1 MTQWVSGILLLA
13 LTSVNAVAQEAPVKR
28 IIALSPHAVEMLF
41 AIGAGEQI
49 VAATDHADYPKQA
62 LDIPRIG
69 GYYGVVIEKVL
80 ALKPDL
86 IVTWGDGNKSED
98 IEQLKKLGF
107 KVFDS
112 SPKALDDVA
121 VNMISLGK
129 LTGHEQQAQQVA
141 EKYRQQI
148 NGLQQKYAEKL
159 PIKVFYQLWG
169 RPLMTVSNNSW
180 IEQIIEICHGQNVFA
195 NSWNEYPQIST
206 ENVLVT
212 KPQVILQSN
221 DPSNLDAVNWL
232 NWPEI
237 PAVEM
242 NNVFVMNADYLH
254 RAGPRTPLGVAQVCN
269 ALQKGRQHIHS
280 SVE

>member
-1 MTQWVSGILLLA
+1 MKILVAMTQWVSGILLLA

-148 NGLQQKYAEKL
+148 QHNTKMLTYTDISDYACFIISKSFSFELRYLALSLEIYLLSHLTQILL
-159 PIKVFYQLWG
+159 PW
-169 RPLMTVSNNSW
+169 
-180 IEQIIEICHGQNVFA
+180 
-195 NSWNEYPQIST
+195 
-206 ENVLVT
+206 
-212 KPQVILQSN
+212 
-221 DPSNLDAVNWL
+221 
-232 NWPEI
+232 
-237 PAVEM
+237 
-242 NNVFVMNADYLH
+242 
-254 RAGPRTPLGVAQVCN
+254 
-269 ALQKGRQHIHS
+269 
-280 SVE
+280 

>member
-1 MTQWVSGILLLA
+1 MAQWLLASLLLI
-13 LTSVNAVAQEAPVKR
+13 LTSINAFAQDMPAKR

-41 AIGAGEQI
+41 AIGAGKQI

-69 GYYGVVIEKVL
+69 GYYGVVIEKIL

-86 IVTWGDGNKSED
+86 IVTWNDGNKADD

-121 VNMISLGK
+121 ANMISLGK
-129 LTGHEQQAQQVA
+129 LTGHEQKAQQVA
-141 EKYRQQI
+141 EQYRHRI
-148 NGLQQKYAEKL
+148 KDLQQKYAKNL

-180 IEQIIEICHGQNVFA
+180 IEQIIEVCHGENVFA

-221 DPSNLDAVNWL
+221 DPSNLEAINWQ
-232 NWPEI
+232 NWPQI

-242 NNVFVMNADYLH
+242 NNIFIMNADYLH
-254 RAGPRTPLGVAQVCN
+254 RSGPRTPLGIAQVCN
-269 ALQKGRQHIHS
+269 ALQKGRQHIHAA
-280 SVE
+280 VE